1 MGWGEFP
8 IFTSYDTLNLDQ
20 LPLGQINFECVILDE
35 AQNIKSNISSRSHAI
50 RAMQARF
57 PLAMTG
63 TPVEN
68 SLEELWPIMDF
79 VEPGV
84 LGALSEF
91 KKHYI
96 KEQDYEGLKNSSRK
110 SKTSNCT
117 ANCSDIL
124 SKWNRYFRESNLN
137 FSSV

>member
-1 MGWGEFP
+1 MGWVEFP
-8 IFTSYDTLNLDQ
+8 VFTSYDTLNLDQ

-50 RAMQARF
+50 RAMQVRF
-57 PLAMTG
+57 PLAMAG

-117 ANCSDIL
+117 ADGSDFL
-124 SKWNRYFRESNLN
+124 SKWKRYFKGRKIN
-137 FSSV
+137 FFSI